1 LHLSPQAQPSL
12 CALGMSISAAETGFD
27 ETRFV
32 QRGAATLLSCALC
45 RHAPKVNATLLSC
58 CGQSACA
65 KCITEWGEGIGSSP
79 FGVSCP
85 FCREISTI
93 CKDRG
98 YADSLSLAVV
108 RCKYSPCCR
117 WKGPFA
123 IATAH
128 EESGECE
135 VGKLHKDLDEKVAAA
150 VEHKTLLLADADGE
164 VLALTVELRDLRA
177 QEELR
182 AQERHLFSA
191 KSLETEHQLRDA
203 RATLTEQNLEIL
215 ALSAELRA
223 QERDV
228 CRKDA
233 TIADQER
240 DVCRKDATIADL
252 VNQLAT
258 LAARINDNAQRSYM
272 IQEMLY
278 CPPNVLDAMQKAL
291 LPELPELPELPSNP
305 LPSRDRSRTPR
316 GDAPKLLKFPTP

>member
-1 LHLSPQAQPSL
+1 
-12 CALGMSISAAETGFD
+12 
-27 ETRFV
+27 
-32 QRGAATLLSCALC
+32 
-45 RHAPKVNATLLSC
+45 
-58 CGQSACA
+58 
-65 KCITEWGEGIGSSP
+65 
-79 FGVSCP
+79 
-85 FCREISTI
+85 
-93 CKDRG
+93 
-98 YADSLSLAVV
+98 
-108 RCKYSPCCR
+108 
-117 WKGPFA
+117 
-123 IATAH
+123 
-128 EESGECE
+128 
-135 VGKLHKDLDEKVAAA
+135 
-150 VEHKTLLLADADGE
+150 LADADGE